1 MHRCGN
7 GRLRRLGVFAGLTV
21 VAALAVVSATSAS
34 VDVGNS
40 GSSVVVRAS
49 GEGKVFVC
57 KYVGKPGVDERLQTG
72 NNPISVSVNAIKVDP
87 VVVGA
92 YFADAQGRS
101 FVLAYDVGQPEPNV
115 SACPQPD
122 VPPTD
127 VCPNIEGNQAT
138 IPGGMVKDEQGNCVT
153 PPPTG
158 AKHLVVTKTAG
169 TSWYKVYTWDVE
181 KSVDKGQLDLK
192 PGESG
197 SVAWK
202 VDVKQT
208 GWIAQNMVVGGT
220 ITVTNPNGTAVQG
233 VSLTDGLPGTTV
245 FCGENDPAAL
255 AVPANGSITCI
266 YAAPVQSTD
275 GGTNSAT
282 AVGQLDGVD
291 VSATGSATFAFSAT
305 PNYEI
310 NKTVKAI
317 DGNNTWSGLTGTAS
331 FGYEEEFP
339 CSSRGRTNVVD
350 LLGDNPETPQTET
363 DFVLD
368 TDSASVTV
376 RCSSTQ
382 PPPSSTDLCPNLEGN
397 QASVP
402 GGLVKD
408 EHGNCVTPTPPPPT
422 VKSDEFMD
430 VRVIKEA
437 TPQVGLVN
445 GQAEISYTVLVR
457 NDGPNQAHNVVV
469 TDAAPGGV
477 TFLAVTQPVNGSC
490 TVTPALLSCS
500 LGTLGPGVE
509 RSIVLTARVTQ
520 PGTYVNS
527 ATATGDGKDT
537 NGANNTDDASTLVTA
552 PATPPTAAP
561 TPKPKPVAKPK
572 PKPAVQAPM
581 CRVLRVT
588 PGMVKA
594 TGNRQLVIAKVTQ
607 SRNPV
612 KGVAVRFTGEG
623 LSKVVKTNAQGV
635 ARFSIAPRR
644 AGIMLV
650 KITSVKACNTARI
663 GVIGAFEPPVTG

>member
-101 FVLAYDVGQPEPNV
+101 FVLADDVGQPEPKV

-127 VCPNIEGNQAT
+127 VCPNIDGNQGQIPDGMIKDQQGNCVLSPPVDVCPNLNGPQPTVPEGYTLVDGQCVVIPPPVDKCLNIAGNQAT
-138 IPGGMVKDEQGNCVT
+138 VPEGYFAIGKLCFPVPPPPPTYTVCYKGETLTGLNLVQKIYYLLHGAKLGECPPPPPVDVCPNIEGNQSEVPDGMVKDEQGNCVT
-153 PPPTG
+153 PAPPPTD
-158 AKHLVVTKTAG
+158 A
-169 TSWYKVYTWDVE
+169 
-181 KSVDKGQLDLK
+181 
-192 PGESG
+192 
-197 SVAWK
+197 
-202 VDVKQT
+202 
-208 GWIAQNMVVGGT
+208 
-220 ITVTNPNGTAVQG
+220 
-233 VSLTDGLPGTTV
+233 
-245 FCGENDPAAL
+245 
-255 AVPANGSITCI
+255 
-266 YAAPVQSTD
+266 
-275 GGTNSAT
+275 
-282 AVGQLDGVD
+282 
-291 VSATGSATFAFSAT
+291 
-305 PNYEI
+305 
-310 NKTVKAI
+310 
-317 DGNNTWSGLTGTAS
+317 
-331 FGYEEEFP
+331 
-339 CSSRGRTNVVD
+339 CSNI
-350 LLGDNPETPQTET
+350 
-363 DFVLD
+363 
-368 TDSASVTV
+368 
-376 RCSSTQ
+376 
-382 PPPSSTDLCPNLEGN
+382 EGN

-402 GGLVKD
+402 HGLVKD
-408 EHGNCVTPTPPPPT
+408 EHGNCVTPTSPPPPT

-445 GQAEISYTVLVR
+445 GQAEITYTVLVR

-477 TFLAVTQPVNGSC
+477 TFLTVTQPVNGSC
-490 TVTPALLSCS
+490 TVTPALLSCT

-520 PGTYVNS
+520 AGTYVNS

-561 TPKPKPVAKPK
+561 TPKPKPKPVATPK
-572 PKPAVQAPM
+572 PKPAPQVPM
-581 CRVLRVT
+581 CRVLKVT

-594 TGNRQLVIAKVTQ
+594 NGNRQLVIAKVTR

-612 KGVAVRFTGEG
+612 KGVAVRFTGKG

-635 ARFSIAPRR
+635 ARFSIAPRK

-650 KITSVKACNTARI
+650 KITSAKACNSARI

>member
-1 MHRCGN
+1 MHRIRN
-7 GRLRRLGVFAGLTV
+7 GRLRRLGVFAALTV

-40 GSSVVVRAS
+40 GSSVVVTTS
-49 GEGKVFVC
+49 GAEKGKVFVC
-57 KYVGKPGVDERLQTG
+57 KYVGTPGADERLQTG
-72 NNPISVSVNAIKVDP
+72 DNPISVSVNAIP
-87 VVVGA
+87 GGASVGA

-101 FVLAYDVGQPEPNV
+101 YVLAYDVGQPEPDV
-115 SACPQPD
+115 SGCPQPD

-127 VCPNIEGNQAT
+127 VCPNIDGNQT
-138 IPGGMVKDEQGNCVT
+138 QIPGGMVKDEHGNCVT
-153 PPPTG
+153 PT
-158 AKHLVVTKTAG
+158 
-169 TSWYKVYTWDVE
+169 
-181 KSVDKGQLDLK
+181 
-192 PGESG
+192 
-197 SVAWK
+197 
-202 VDVKQT
+202 
-208 GWIAQNMVVGGT
+208 
-220 ITVTNPNGTAVQG
+220 
-233 VSLTDGLPGTTV
+233 
-245 FCGENDPAAL
+245 
-255 AVPANGSITCI
+255 
-266 YAAPVQSTD
+266 
-275 GGTNSAT
+275 
-282 AVGQLDGVD
+282 
-291 VSATGSATFAFSAT
+291 
-305 PNYEI
+305 
-310 NKTVKAI
+310 
-317 DGNNTWSGLTGTAS
+317 
-331 FGYEEEFP
+331 
-339 CSSRGRTNVVD
+339 
-350 LLGDNPETPQTET
+350 
-363 DFVLD
+363 
-368 TDSASVTV
+368 
-376 RCSSTQ
+376 
-382 PPPSSTDLCPNLEGN
+382 PPPADVCPNIDGN

-445 GQAEISYTVLVR
+445 GQAEITYTVLVR
-457 NDGPNQAHNVVV
+457 NDGPNQAHDVVV

-477 TFLAVTQPVNGSC
+477 TFLSVTQPVNGSC

-520 PGTYVNS
+520 PGTFVNS

-552 PATPPTAAP
+552 PATPPTAASP
-561 TPKPKPVAKPK
+561 TPRPKPAAKPK
-572 PKPAVQAPM
+572 PKPAPQVPM
-581 CRVLRVT
+581 CRVLKVT

-594 TGNRQLVIAKVTQ
+594 NGNRQLVVAKVTH

-612 KGVAVRFTGEG
+612 KGVAVRFTGKG

-635 ARFSIAPRR
+635 ARFSIAPRK

-650 KITSVKACNTARI
+650 KITSAKACNTARI